1 MQTLSSAKMQANFGQ
16 TIDLAKSGEPITITQ
31 YGRPTVML
39 MSFKEGEALL
49 KLRNAAKLE
58 DYFSQRQAHVP
69 QDAPA
74 LSMDEINQ
82 LVHEL
87 RP

>member
-1 MQTLSSAKMQANFGQ
+1 
-16 TIDLAKSGEPITITQ
+16 
-31 YGRPTVML
+31 ML

-49 KLRNAAKLE
+49 KLRNTAKLE
-58 DYFSQRQAHVP
+58 GYFSQRQAHVP

-82 LVHEL
+82 IVHEL